1 MLLILIFQSR
11 ITINRLFK
19 SIEIQELHYCEHEIV
34 VDFEVVDSVIK
45 LYVMIS
51 KWNFD
56 KIESFY
62 KESKIKAMLKP
73 SSIDR
78 LCDMSWLDLFFKYYN
93 DKKEELTSN
102 LSIRDR
108 GKLHSL
114 QNDIY
119 GAIEKIIFFYSNDY
133 FRNRN
138 ILETKTIQAC
148 VQTWNGKLEESDIA
162 RGTGIENQT
171 VHSIVKSLIN
181 DGIVQEQENGRL
193 SCVKRKFSDD
203 AVRAMRERARK
214 IAQ

>member
-1 MLLILIFQSR
+1 MSEKKLSIFR
-11 ITINRLFK
+11 NEININTSF
-19 SIEIQELHYCEHEIV
+19 QNNEIV
-34 VDFEVVDSVIK
+34 VSLEVVNPTIK

-73 SSIDR
+73 SSVDR
-78 LCDMSWLDLFFKYYN
+78 SCDVSWLDPFFRYYN
-93 DKKEELTSN
+93 DKKEELISN

-108 GKLHSL
+108 GKLHIL
-114 QNDIY
+114 QNEIY
-119 GAIEKIIFFYSNDY
+119 DEIEKNIFSYSNDY

-148 VQTWNGKLEESDIA
+148 VQTWNGKLEESDIV
-162 RGTGIENQT
+162 RGTGIENQA
-171 VHSIVKSLIN
+171 VHSMIKSLKN
-181 DGIVQEQENGRL
+181 DGIIQEQENGRL

-203 AVRAMRERARK
+203 AVRAMRERAIK
-214 IAQ
+214 IAR